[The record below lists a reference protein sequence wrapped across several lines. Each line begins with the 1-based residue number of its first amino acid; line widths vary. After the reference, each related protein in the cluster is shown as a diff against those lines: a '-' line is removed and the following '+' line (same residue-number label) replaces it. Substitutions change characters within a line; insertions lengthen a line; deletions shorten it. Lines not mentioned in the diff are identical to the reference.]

1 MYTKNIFDKKDNQ
14 ELIERLEKIT
24 PDSKPLWGKMNAAQM
39 VKHCQKPLDVA
50 EGRLK
55 MKGGILGFL
64 FGKMV
69 KKQFLCEKA
78 LKKNMATAPQF
89 KIEETPEFENEWQ
102 FLVAMIKRFGQ
113 KGPEVI
119 VNKTHPLFGEMTEEE
134 WGTIQYKHL
143 DHHLKQF
150 DA

>member
-1 MYTKNIFDKKDNQ
+1 MKNIFDKTDNQ
-14 ELIERLEKIT
+14 ELIERLEKVT
-24 PDSKPLWGKMNAAQM
+24 PESKPLWGKMNACQM

-55 MKGGILGFL
+55 MKRGLLGIL

-69 KKQFLCEKA
+69 KKQFLKEGD
-78 LKKNMATAPQF
+78 LKKNMMTAPQF
-89 KIEETPEFENEWQ
+89 KIEETPHFENEWQ
-102 FLVAMIKRFGQ
+102 LLIGIIKRFGQ

-119 VNKTHPLFGEMTEEE
+119 ANKTHPLFGEMTEKE
-134 WGTIQYKHL
+134 WGEIQYKHL

-150 DA
+150 NA